1 MRTALLAAL
10 VVTTAAGAVGARPQ
24 ATFRSQVTAV
34 RLDVLVVNDGRPVAG
49 LTSGE
54 FEVFDNGVR
63 QEVTAVQAESTPL
76 DVVFALD
83 RSQSVGGETLIRLK
97 EAAHATL
104 DSLHDR
110 DRAALLTFSHTV
122 SLDAPLE
129 ADRTMLGR
137 AVDSVAAAGATAVV
151 DAVYSALSVAEGTGR
166 RTLVLV
172 FSDGFDTCSWLTPA
186 DAVQAARESEV
197 VISGVAFVP
206 PEDRRIDTPPPQV
219 AFMRRLTEASGGEV
233 VEARRGADL
242 APTFVRILDT
252 MRARYLLTYTPSGT
266 NARGWHTL
274 KVRLRHARGTVV
286 VRPGYFG
293 G

>member
-1 MRTALLAAL
+1 VRTAILAAL
-10 VVTTAAGAVGARPQ
+10 VVTSAGGAAGARPQ
-24 ATFRSQVTAV
+24 VTFRSQVTVV
-34 RLDVLVVNDGRPVAG
+34 RLDVLVLNDGRPVAG
-49 LTSGE
+49 LPSSE

-83 RSQSVGGETLIRLK
+83 RSQSVGGETLLGLK
-97 EAAHATL
+97 EAARATL
-104 DSLHDR
+104 DSLHER
-110 DRAALLTFSHTV
+110 DRAALLTFGHSV
-122 SLDAPLE
+122 SLDAPLQ
-129 ADRTMLGR
+129 ADRAVIGR
-137 AVDSVAAAGATAVV
+137 AVDAVAAAGATAAI

-166 RTLVLV
+166 RTLILL

-186 DAVQAARESEV
+186 ELVQMARESEV

-206 PEDRRIDTPPPQV
+206 PQDRRFYTQPPQV
-219 AFMRRLTEASGGEV
+219 ALMRRLTEATGGEV

-242 APTFVRILDT
+242 APTFVRILNA
-252 MRARYLLTYTPSGT
+252 MRARYLLTYAPSGT
-266 NARGWHTL
+266 AARGWHTL